1 MTESQAARFNH
12 LVFYFLKVLQIVP
25 LDIFAILYSKVTEHP
40 LLRDLALW
48 HSITLKTQDMEDEF
62 LIELHKLMLEYEE
75 LIDRYEMRGRLL
87 SIFAAGILDPIDD
100 ENSTMKAS
108 YNYMLDSKEEMDV
121 MLDFINDTY
130 HEHKNMDDLEDLLG
144 GMGISLN

>member
-1 MTESQAARFNH
+1 
-12 LVFYFLKVLQIVP
+12 
-25 LDIFAILYSKVTEHP
+25 
-40 LLRDLALW
+40 
-48 HSITLKTQDMEDEF
+48 MEDEF
-62 LIELHKLMLEYEE
+62 LIELHKLMVEYEE

>member
-1 MTESQAARFNH
+1 
-12 LVFYFLKVLQIVP
+12 
-25 LDIFAILYSKVTEHP
+25 
-40 LLRDLALW
+40 
-48 HSITLKTQDMEDEF
+48 
-62 LIELHKLMLEYEE
+62 MLEYEE

-130 HEHKNMDDLEDLLG
+130 HEHKSMDDLEDLLG
-144 GMGISLN
+144 DMGISLN

>member
-1 MTESQAARFNH
+1 
-12 LVFYFLKVLQIVP
+12 
-25 LDIFAILYSKVTEHP
+25 
-40 LLRDLALW
+40 
-48 HSITLKTQDMEDEF
+48 MEDEF

>member
-1 MTESQAARFNH
+1 M
-12 LVFYFLKVLQIVP
+12 
-25 LDIFAILYSKVTEHP
+25 
-40 LLRDLALW
+40 
-48 HSITLKTQDMEDEF
+48 
-62 LIELHKLMLEYEE
+62 IELHKLMVEYEE

>member
-1 MTESQAARFNH
+1 
-12 LVFYFLKVLQIVP
+12 
-25 LDIFAILYSKVTEHP
+25 
-40 LLRDLALW
+40 
-48 HSITLKTQDMEDEF
+48 
-62 LIELHKLMLEYEE
+62 MLEYEE
-75 LIDRYEMRGRLL
+75 LVDRYEMRGRLL

-108 YNYMLDSKEEMDV
+108 YNYMIDSKEEMDV

>member
-1 MTESQAARFNH
+1 M
-12 LVFYFLKVLQIVP
+12 
-25 LDIFAILYSKVTEHP
+25 
-40 LLRDLALW
+40 
-48 HSITLKTQDMEDEF
+48 
-62 LIELHKLMLEYEE
+62 IELHKLMLEYEE
-75 LIDRYEMRGRLL
+75 LIDRYEMRGILL

>member
-1 MTESQAARFNH
+1 M
-12 LVFYFLKVLQIVP
+12 
-25 LDIFAILYSKVTEHP
+25 
-40 LLRDLALW
+40 
-48 HSITLKTQDMEDEF
+48 
-62 LIELHKLMLEYEE
+62 IELHKLMLEYEE

>member
-1 MTESQAARFNH
+1 M
-12 LVFYFLKVLQIVP
+12 
-25 LDIFAILYSKVTEHP
+25 
-40 LLRDLALW
+40 
-48 HSITLKTQDMEDEF
+48 
-62 LIELHKLMLEYEE
+62 IELHKLMLEYEE

-87 SIFAAGILDPIDD
+87 SIFAAGILAPIDD

-144 GMGISLN
+144 DMGISLN

>member
-1 MTESQAARFNH
+1 
-12 LVFYFLKVLQIVP
+12 
-25 LDIFAILYSKVTEHP
+25 
-40 LLRDLALW
+40 
-48 HSITLKTQDMEDEF
+48 MEDEF

-130 HEHKNMDDLEDLLG
+130 HEHKSMDDLEDLLG
-144 GMGISLN
+144 DMGISLN

>member
-1 MTESQAARFNH
+1 
-12 LVFYFLKVLQIVP
+12 
-25 LDIFAILYSKVTEHP
+25 
-40 LLRDLALW
+40 
-48 HSITLKTQDMEDEF
+48 MEDEF

-75 LIDRYEMRGRLL
+75 LVDRYEMRGRLL

-108 YNYMLDSKEEMDV
+108 YNYMIDSKEEMDV

>member
-1 MTESQAARFNH
+1 M
-12 LVFYFLKVLQIVP
+12 
-25 LDIFAILYSKVTEHP
+25 
-40 LLRDLALW
+40 
-48 HSITLKTQDMEDEF
+48 
-62 LIELHKLMLEYEE
+62 IELHKLMLEYEE
-75 LIDRYEMRGRLL
+75 LVDRYEMRGRLL

-108 YNYMLDSKEEMDV
+108 YNYMIDSKEEMDV

>member
-1 MTESQAARFNH
+1 
-12 LVFYFLKVLQIVP
+12 
-25 LDIFAILYSKVTEHP
+25 
-40 LLRDLALW
+40 
-48 HSITLKTQDMEDEF
+48 
-62 LIELHKLMLEYEE
+62 MLEYEE